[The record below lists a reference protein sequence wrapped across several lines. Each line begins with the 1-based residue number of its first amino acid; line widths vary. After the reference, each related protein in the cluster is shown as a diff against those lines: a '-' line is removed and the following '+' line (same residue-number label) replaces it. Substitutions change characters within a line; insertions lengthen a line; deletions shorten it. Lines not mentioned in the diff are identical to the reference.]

1 MSDEK
6 KTVTNLPAAAP
17 AGEVLSTMREDGSR
31 RWLRPK
37 VSPGRFFKKR
47 AVVAWILMAMFTIT
61 PFIKLGGK
69 PLFLF
74 ELSTRRFIVFG
85 TTFHADETLPLAFLM
100 LTTFVGIFLLT
111 ALLGR
116 VWCGWACPQT
126 VYMEFLYRPIERF
139 FEGKHYKSPTR
150 HEMPRWKLVAKY
162 VVFLLISLHLAN
174 TFLSWFVG
182 VDKVFLWTQQSPL
195 EHPQSFILVMATTAM
210 IMWDFAFWREQ
221 MCTLACPYGR
231 FQSVLLD
238 KGSLIVGYDV
248 DRGEPRGSKKRLASQ
263 GVEAG
268 DCVDC
273 KLCVTTCPTGI
284 DIRQGLQLECIAC
297 TQCID
302 ACDEVMDKVGTP
314 RGLIRYTTQNT
325 LQGTETKRIR
335 PRVVIYPILLAIF
348 LGGLITVLAK
358 RTDATLDILRV
369 RGQTPYVTLD
379 SGEISNQVHVR
390 ITNRTDQTQTY
401 DLRIVGDGRLDIPQF
416 PIKVESESSAEANIN
431 VILPSGHFS
440 QGRAPVELELFT
452 GNDTFDS
459 AEKTVLGPLFS
470 GL

>member
-6 KTVTNLPAAAP
+6 KTVTNLPTAAP

-37 VSPGRFFKKR
+37 VSAGRFLKKR

-69 PLFLF
+69 PLFLL

-100 LTTFVGIFLLT
+100 LTTFVAIILIT

-150 HEMPRWKLVAKY
+150 HEMPRWKVVAKY
-162 VVFLLISLHLAN
+162 VVFFLISLHLSN

-182 VDKVFLWTQQSPL
+182 VDKVFLWTQQSPFQ
-195 EHPQSFILVMATTAM
+195 HPQSFILVMAVTAM

-238 KGSLIVGYDV
+238 KGSLIVGYDEK
-248 DRGEPRGSKKRLASQ
+248 RGEPRGSKKRLEKQ
-263 GVEAG
+263 GITAG

-302 ACDEVMDKVGTP
+302 ACDEVMDKVGSP
-314 RGLIRYTTQNT
+314 RGLIRYTTQHV
-325 LQGTETKRIR
+325 LQGTATKKTR
-335 PRVVIYPILLAIF
+335 PRIVIYPILLAIF
-348 LGGLITVLAK
+348 LVGLITVLAQ

-369 RGQTPYVTLD
+369 RGRTPYVTLE
-379 SGEISNQVHVR
+379 SGEISNQVRIR
-390 ITNRTDQTQTY
+390 ITNRLDSAQTY
-401 DLRIVGDGRLDIPQF
+401 DLRLKGAGRLDNPQF
-416 PIKVESESSAEANIN
+416 PIRVGSEDSEEANIQ
-431 VILPSGHFS
+431 VILPAGHFS
-440 QGRAPVELELFT
+440 GGRSPIELELLT
-452 GNDTFDS
+452 GDDLLDS
-459 AEKTVLGPLFS
+459 AEKTVLGPLF
-470 GL
+470 